1 MITKKTAIDYVPDF
15 VKGESILIDKPL
27 INTSFDI
34 VYKIRKAVHVQK
46 VGHAGTLDPKATGLL
61 IICTGKMTKEI
72 NTLMG
77 LSKTYT
83 GIISLGK
90 TTPSFDTET
99 EFNSDKNY
107 DDVDEVKIL
116 EVRNSFLGSLMQI
129 PPMYSA
135 IKKNGKALYKF
146 ARKGVEVE
154 RKPREIFISAFEIT
168 KIDLPDI
175 YFEISCSTGTYIR
188 VIAHEF
194 GEKLGCGAY
203 LKSLRRTKVGDY
215 DVTDAFAI
223 NDFVDYARNYAANQ
237 NCADSLIAAGGKT
250 V

>member
-1 MITKKTAIDYVPDF
+1 MITKKTAIDYEPDF
-15 VKGESILIDKPL
+15 VKGESVLIDKPL

-72 NTLMG
+72 NTMMG
-77 LSKTYT
+77 LNKTYT

-107 DDVDEVKIL
+107 NHVDEEKIF
-116 EVRNSFLGSLMQI
+116 EVRNSFIGSLMQM

-154 RKPREIFISAFEIT
+154 RKPREVFISAFEIT

-175 YFEISCSTGTYIR
+175 YFEITCSSGTYIR

-203 LKSLRRTKVGDY
+203 LKSLRRTKIGDY
-215 DVTDAFAI
+215 DVADAFAI
-223 NDFVDYARNYAANQ
+223 NDFVEYTRNFAAKLNSE
-237 NCADSLIAAGGKT
+237 DSLIVAGSKT

>member
-1 MITKKTAIDYVPDF
+1 MKVTTRNIAADFEPDF
-15 VKGESILIDKPL
+15 IKGETILIDKPL

-46 VGHAGTLDPKATGLL
+46 VGHAGTLDPMATGLL
-61 IICTGKMTKEI
+61 IVCTGKMTKEI
-72 NTLMG
+72 SSLMG
-77 LSKTYT
+77 LNKTYT
-83 GIISLGK
+83 GIISIGK
-90 TTPSFDTET
+90 STPSYDTET
-99 EFNSDKNY
+99 EFNSEKSY
-107 DDVDEVKIL
+107 DEITETKIS
-116 EVRNSFLGSLMQI
+116 EVRDSFIGHILQT

-135 IKKNGKALYKF
+135 VKKNGKALYKF

-154 RKPREIFISAFEIT
+154 RKAREISITKFEIA

-203 LKSLRRTKVGDY
+203 LKSLRRTMVGDFN
-215 DVTDAFAI
+215 VEDAFQI
-223 NDFVDYARNYAANQ
+223 NSFVDYVRELNKKREHESLSVAA
-237 NCADSLIAAGGKT
+237 S
-250 V
+250 